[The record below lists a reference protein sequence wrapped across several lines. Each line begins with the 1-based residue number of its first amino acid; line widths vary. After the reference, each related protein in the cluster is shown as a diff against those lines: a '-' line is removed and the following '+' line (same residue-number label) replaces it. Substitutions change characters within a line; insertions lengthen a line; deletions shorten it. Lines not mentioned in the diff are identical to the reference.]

1 MLLIQTPPA
10 FLVAQPELVF
20 LVDANAA
27 AMVICKPRCPIS
39 RATTHKDI
47 LKSPARMRTLC
58 SAIVEASSSQNC
70 VWDDAKPLAFV
81 AVR

>member
-1 MLLIQTPPA
+1 MPQESDLASLAPGSA
-10 FLVAQPELVF
+10 H
-20 LVDANAA
+20 ANAA
-27 AMVICKPRCPIS
+27 AMVICKPRCRIS

-58 SAIVEASSSQNC
+58 STIVEASSSQNC
-70 VWDDAKPLAFV
+70 SWDDAKPLAFL

>member
-1 MLLIQTPPA
+1 MLQESNLA
-10 FLVAQPELVF
+10 KLVALAPGSAH
-20 LVDANAA
+20 ANAA

-47 LKSPARMRTLC
+47 LKPLARMRTLC

-70 VWDDAKPLAFV
+70 VWEDAKPLAFL